1 MEIPSWEGWGWV
13 PYSCCSLSIT
23 QQQETRYKMTVE
35 SIISEFTEKFKPDI
49 LEVARKNQKRAVIT
63 IKPEAIL
70 MTAKYL
76 YKEEG
81 LRFIIASAVHTKR
94 GFEIYYHF
102 SFDTEGLILD
112 LHVILDS
119 SRPEIESLS
128 NMFNA
133 SNWIEREM
141 HELFG
146 INFLNHPNQDKLI
159 SEGNWAE
166 GVYPYRKEFKSA
178 TEGKK

>member
-1 MEIPSWEGWGWV
+1 ME
-13 PYSCCSLSIT
+13 T
-23 QQQETRYKMTVE
+23 D
-35 SIISEFTEKFKPDI
+35 SIIKSFKEKFTSDILVITEKS
-49 LEVARKNQKRAVIT
+49 QKRVTIT

-70 MTAKYL
+70 NTADYL
-76 YKEEG
+76 YKDAG
-81 LRFIIASAVHTKR
+81 FRFIIASALHTRK
-94 GFEIYYHF
+94 GFEIHYHF
-102 SFDTEGLILD
+102 SKDSAGLILN
-112 LHVILDS
+112 LHVILD
-119 SRPEIESLS
+119 RDLPEIESLS

-166 GVYPYRKEFKSA
+166 GAYPYRKDFKSI
-178 TEGKK
+178 TEDKK

>member
-1 MEIPSWEGWGWV
+1 MEKEIIIKTLKENFGSD
-13 PYSCCSLSIT
+13 I
-23 QQQETRYKMTVE
+23 KN
-35 SIISEFTEKFKPDI
+35 ISERNSRRISVTIDPVSI
-49 LEVARKNQKRAVIT
+49 LRISKW
-63 IKPEAIL
+63 
-70 MTAKYL
+70 L
-76 YKEEG
+76 YSDAC

-94 GFEIYYHF
+94 GFEIHYHF
-102 SFDTEGLILD
+102 SLDQSGLILN
-112 LHVILDS
+112 LHVILD
-119 SRPEIESLS
+119 REKPEIESLS

-166 GVYPYRKEFKSA
+166 GVYPYRKEFH
-178 TEGKK
+178 